1 MTIVAGIAVID
12 IVLNFTEMFV
22 IHPGLNVLM
31 AVEAGE
37 LFAIGR
43 IVVAFHALLPLSL
56 VFPGKD
62 REELRVVVREFT
74 LPAIQMAEQTIGA
87 LISITRY
94 PLMRCIHLRLCM
106 LVTGQAGELLTVR
119 RIVVTRKAFC
129 PLPCVSSGEDGK
141 KLYVVVAEITAFSAG
156 MAAEA

>member
-1 MTIVAGIAVID
+1 
-12 IVLNFTEMFV
+12 
-22 IHPGLNVLM
+22 
-31 AVEAGE
+31 
-37 LFAIGR
+37 
-43 IVVAFHALLPLSL
+43 
-56 VFPGKD
+56 
-62 REELRVVVREFT
+62 
-74 LPAIQMAEQTIGA
+74 
-87 LISITRY
+87 
-94 PLMRCIHLRLCM
+94 M